1 VLPLILGA
9 GYAGLVLGE
18 RLRARGLTVRASTT
32 RADRR
37 AALAARGLEPHV
49 VDLSSGEGLAGALDG
64 ATHLVFLAPPV
75 AGQAAEALAAR
86 LAEAGAQRL
95 ARVVYGSTTGV
106 YGAHAGV
113 VDESTPP
120 APTHARGRARLDVEA
135 ALAALGPPITQVRIA
150 GIYGPGRTLAESL
163 RGGRSVLVDGAPTTS
178 RVHVLDLARLLER
191 ALDDDAPPIVLAAD
205 GHPAPTAE
213 VARYT
218 ASLLGLPMPTSAP
231 LEEAARVLSPLALEM
246 RLGGHAIVPRET
258 ARLLPDG
265 LVYPS
270 YVEGVRA
277 SLEAEGLLAPR

>member
-18 RLRARGLTVRASTT
+18 RLRARGLTVRATT
-32 RADRR
+32 THAERR

-49 VDLSSGEGLAGALDG
+49 VDLSTGDGLSAALEG
-64 ATHLVFLAPPV
+64 ATHLVLLAPPV
-75 AGQAAEALAAR
+75 PGQAADALAAH
-86 LAEAGAQRL
+86 LAGAGARRL

-106 YGAHAGV
+106 YGAHVGV
-113 VDESTPP
+113 VDEATPAAP
-120 APTHARGRARLDVEA
+120 AHARGRARLEVEA
-135 ALAALGPPITQVRIA
+135 ALAALGPPTTQVRIA

-163 RGGRSVLVDGAPTTS
+163 RGGRFVLVDDAPTTS
-178 RVHVLDLARLLER
+178 RVHVVDLARLLER
-191 ALDDDAPPIVLAAD
+191 ALDDDAPPIILAAD
-205 GHPAPTAE
+205 GHPATTAE

-218 ASLLGLPMPTSAP
+218 ASLLGLPMPTSVARD
-231 LEEAARVLSPLALEM
+231 EAARVLSPLALEM
-246 RLGGHAIVPRET
+246 RLGGHAIVPRDT

-265 LVYPS
+265 LVYPT